1 MPSTVSCTGPNS
13 PTGARLRNRVPKLS
27 SPRRRRLH
35 SLRRS
40 YCPLPIHRLL
50 RHLPLTWRS
59 ISIRPARRPLQPPVS
74 RLAAATLAERKWWIS
89 IRPTLSVLT
98 RSTASAGA
106 RRSPRTRPNGKC
118 TNAVSA
124 SLFST
129 LSLAAYAA
137 SAPFDPLSFSLSY
150 HRALLFLFK
159 TPSTVCAREHLWPA
173 SIVSLKQF
181 DRCHFSSPWT
191 WMRRRFFFPPLSSL
205 FSFSLFF
212 ICCSVGWDPLGFR
225 DQRAN
230 IFCYPK
236 RKKEKRQLCVCVRVL
251 VGGKELREKE
261 SKKKKKKRE
270 MYSNSYSS
278 YKGGRIP
285 SSLSGV
291 GSGSSYSSSRY
302 GIRSSSSV
310 PYGVTSPSYSV
321 PLSSSTLSALALSST
336 TSSRYVPSKSSSAY
350 SPASSA
356 SSSPRLSSFYNP
368 GSAGSGGGSHH
379 PTSSLTYSR
388 SFNRGSDGYGSWS
401 VSWSR
406 ASSGPNRFRP
416 FASCVVSLCLPLE
429 IQLSLNFL
437 AVGHNMTQKTFE
449 CFFFF
454 SSYQKGI

>member
-1 MPSTVSCTGPNS
+1 M
-13 PTGARLRNRVPKLS
+13 
-27 SPRRRRLH
+27 
-35 SLRRS
+35 
-40 YCPLPIHRLL
+40 
-50 RHLPLTWRS
+50 
-59 ISIRPARRPLQPPVS
+59 
-74 RLAAATLAERKWWIS
+74 
-89 IRPTLSVLT
+89 
-98 RSTASAGA
+98 
-106 RRSPRTRPNGKC
+106 
-118 TNAVSA
+118 
-124 SLFST
+124 
-129 LSLAAYAA
+129 
-137 SAPFDPLSFSLSY
+137 
-150 HRALLFLFK
+150 
-159 TPSTVCAREHLWPA
+159 CAREHLWPA

-191 WMRRRFFFPPLSSL
+191 WMRRRFFFPSLSSL

-449 CFFFF
+449 CFFFLF
-454 SSYQKGI
+454 LLTKKESRGGNSFDSGRWYGYTPEIKKKTSRLSLSISRLPLYHKCQHVSSLTNSFKS